1 MHTSFIRSFDV
12 HENYRYITNCDFH
25 NRVLQAI
32 GSRGDLFQSR
42 KKFSEVGSDAFI
54 EELRH
59 LIEEF
64 ESRVE
69 DFKRISEQ
77 WPFLEYAGTNWCK
90 HVDYSKGRV
99 ALREFPWTYNEES
112 AIFKAWISLNSLEGG
127 RVLTVTTEGADLD
140 LEELVRFEPVN
151 LAHVAAY
158 AGLRHLCFQVLS
170 MKPNSVRAA
179 FAVACYQGH
188 LRMVQ
193 DMVLKLQ
200 DRVIGP
206 NASILEAA
214 MRTSL
219 TEHTVIVEELLSVQN
234 RLGDPES
241 PEFKLP
247 ATMVMIG
254 GCLFGSIEH
263 IRLAWLSLGSP
274 SVVYI
279 DLDWV
284 ITIVAMD
291 SRSGNGGK
299 PQDPRT
305 EKLEVPKMI
314 ATINNLTSWSPFMI
328 AALSDHQETIQY
340 TVQEKLFGES
350 ATSEISFAFQ
360 ICAFLGSSDTFR
372 FLLSLPFDE
381 IPTGPALTA
390 TILSGNIEFAEI
402 LLEDQ
407 ETWTELVLVGNQ
419 IKTAI
424 GLAAT
429 TEYLE
434 MAQLLHAKG
443 ANWTTKDGIGRTA
456 LHWAADFGQEDMVN
470 WLLTMASPEEVAIV
484 DRRGDSA
491 LDIAVRHG
499 HTSILEKLAQ
509 GLASS
514 DLSLR

>member
-1 MHTSFIRSFDV
+1 MHASFIRSFDA
-12 HENYRYITNCDFH
+12 HEHYRYITNCGFH

-32 GSRGDLFQSR
+32 ASRGDMYQSG
-42 KKFSEVGSDAFI
+42 SESSEEGSDDYFEKAWRLV
-54 EELRH
+54 EEYK
-59 LIEEF
+59 
-64 ESRVE
+64 SRAE
-69 DFKRISEQ
+69 DFKWISEE

-90 HVDYSKGRV
+90 HVDYGKGRV
-99 ALREFPWTYNEES
+99 ALREFPWTYDEES
-112 AIFKAWISLNSLEGG
+112 AIFKAWITLNSFTGG
-127 RVLTVTTEGADLD
+127 RVLTAMTQGADLD
-140 LEELVRFEPVN
+140 LEELVPFEPVN

-170 MKPNSVRAA
+170 MKPNSIRAA

-219 TEHTVIVEELLSVQN
+219 TKHTVIVEELLRIQN

-241 PEFKLP
+241 PNFKSP
-247 ATMVMIG
+247 ATMLIIG
-254 GCLFGSIEH
+254 GCLLGSIEH

-274 SVVYI
+274 SVVHI
-279 DLDWV
+279 DFGWV
-284 ITIVAMD
+284 ITIAGIYL
-291 SRSGNGGK
+291 RSGNGK
-299 PQDPRT
+299 PYDHWT
-305 EKLEVPKMI
+305 EKLEGPGIV
-314 ATINNLTSWSPFMI
+314 AAANNLTSWSPFMI

-360 ICAFLGSSDTFR
+360 ICVFLGSSDTFR

-424 GLAAT
+424 GLAAS

-456 LHWAADFGQEDMVN
+456 LHWAANSGQEDMVN
-470 WLLTMASPEEVAIV
+470 WLLTIASPEEVAIV

-491 LDIAVRHG
+491 LNIAVRHG